1 MKRYVSLAGAMLLG
15 TVVANE
21 KVSALKS
28 DIAAKIEAVELK
40 EAHVALE
47 TKKPVYRSEASP
59 IQDVE
64 IARSEASPI
73 HDVEIVNNEAESSCT
88 SVDTSKSVQKGPK
101 RSNSPQDLYVWERD
115 ASTSVQKGPKRSNS
129 PQDLYVW
136 ERDASTS
143 VQKGPK
149 RSKSPQDLYVW
160 ERD

>member
-21 KVSALKS
+21 KASALKS

-64 IARSEASPI
+64 I
-73 HDVEIVNNEAESSCT
+73 VNNEAESSCT

-101 RSNSPQDLYVWERD
+101 RSKSPQDLYVWERD
-115 ASTSVQKGPKRSNS
+115 ASK
-129 PQDLYVW
+129 
-136 ERDASTS
+136 S

-160 ERD
+160 EKDEDLFVEKEVDEDLYVWERD